1 MRLFNSSLSIA
12 IVCAAAV
19 LLVPVL
25 AGCEGGEGQSA
36 PAEEATQKA
45 ASQEPTAQEATEE
58 AEPTE
63 EAEVVT
69 ATLKYFTPGKE
80 GLETKEVPYLPPGRK
95 LATIETK
102 KGNIVIEL
110 WEDKAPNTVINFVSL
125 ANSGRYD
132 GVPFHRVIDGF
143 MAQTGDV
150 EKKGG
155 YGGPGYTIPAEF
167 NADLKHER
175 GVVSMARSNDP
186 NSAGSQFFI
195 MFASS
200 PHLNGQYAAF
210 GKVVEGM
217 DVVDAIKKGEA
228 AKNGTV
234 TDPDVMVKVRVVSV
248 PEEAEEPQE

>member
-1 MRLFNSSLSIA
+1 MRLSSGNLSIL
-12 IVCAAAV
+12 ILCVAAV
-19 LLVPVL
+19 LLMPVL
-25 AGCEGGEGQSA
+25 AGCEGDEGESA
-36 PAEEATQKA
+36 PAG
-45 ASQEPTAQEATEE
+45 EATEKAVSEQPTRE

-63 EAEVVT
+63 EAQVVT
-69 ATLKYFTPGKE
+69 ETLEYFTTEKAGGKQ
-80 GLETKEVPYLPPGRK
+80 TKEVPYLSPGTK
-95 LATIETK
+95 IATIETA

-110 WEDKAPNTVINFVSL
+110 WEDEAPNTVVNFVAL
-125 ANSGRYD
+125 ANAGRYD

-167 NADLKHER
+167 SDELKHER
-175 GVVSMARSNDP
+175 GVVSMARSSDP

-195 MFASS
+195 MLASA

-210 GKVVEGM
+210 GAVVEGM
-217 DVVDAIKKGEA
+217 DVVDSIKKGDA

-234 TDPDVMVKVRVVSV
+234 DDPDKMVKVRVTSVS
-248 PEEAEEPQE
+248 EEPEEPQE

>member
-1 MRLFNSSLSIA
+1 MRLFKGNVSIL
-12 IVCAAAV
+12 ILCAAAV

-25 AGCEGGEGQSA
+25 AGCGGGEGQSV
-36 PAEEATQKA
+36 PAGEAKEGA
-45 ASQEPTAQEATEE
+45 VSEKPMAK

-63 EAEVVT
+63 EAPVET
-69 ATLKYFTPGKE
+69 ATLKYFAPGKE
-80 GLETKEVPYLPPGRK
+80 GVQTKEVPYLPPGKK
-95 LATIETK
+95 LATIETE

-167 NADLKHER
+167 DPDLKHVR
-175 GVVSMARSNDP
+175 GVVSMARSSDP

-195 MFASS
+195 MFASA
-200 PHLNGQYAAF
+200 PHLDGQYAAF

-217 DVVDAIKKGEA
+217 DVVDAIKKGDQ

-234 TDPDVMVKVRVVSV
+234 TDPDVMLKVRVVSI
-248 PEEAEEPQE
+248 PEKTEEPQE